1 MSPFIRVPVPEP
13 SAADLLAAP
22 CHGQPGHL
30 RWHACCSTLMLAVAV
45 LLAPK
50 AHGEAAKAASA
61 GQPIHVITTVAPP
74 APQAKPSPVAYQT
87 SVAPRRTAEDDCI
100 PGVNESDP
108 TSWTLIDRCNDP
120 KMLGVLQ
127 ALVNLQRKAM
137 REQSSR
143 YPRLSQLEQYN
154 DHLLLQ
160 LAELKRTVQ
169 TVRNFVT
176 SGDVVPGGNR
186 AAQALEQGDPLPAIT
201 LLGEMANGP
210 ATAHVMRQQA
220 SLLRLVDLARALET
234 YEKLAKLS
242 EGEND
247 YVVLRN
253 CGDLAYFSG
262 KLTHSMLWHQKL
274 EVWLRRA
281 IDANPESAILQNA
294 MLNQYDMIATLQY
307 EAGFKEAAIEN
318 WKHAILIL
326 EKQLATTPEHVRRQ
340 LRLASLHAR
349 KGISLGQLG
358 RDKEALV
365 AYGNAL
371 VIRQKLLQTTPAS
384 TARQNDVVITLINLG
399 EVHIRLEQYAEA
411 LEIYRK
417 ALALQQQMQTTPVS
431 TLMAGI
437 ANSHSRIGELHGLLK
452 HAPADAMTSFQ
463 AALSLQLKLVAQQAG
478 NTSWQR
484 DLAIT
489 HHFIADL
496 QRKQQQY
503 KEAMTNYQAA
513 LVIERKLI
521 EQDASVNQW
530 QHDMANTLSRIAEVQ
545 KLQDQKTTALAS
557 YRTELAIRQRLHARA
572 PDNLLWQHE
581 LAANQD
587 AIGETLTLLGQY
599 EEALKP
605 YQAALALRQKL
616 PGDETVI
623 KLRMQAASWVK
634 LAAIQYRLGQWEA
647 ALQSN
652 EAELGLRRKVLQL
665 APDEPAWQRELAL
678 MGLFIGDLQQILNH
692 PDEAL
697 RQYREAVSQLG
708 KLAAASSSVSDAM
721 QSELAVGH
729 GKIGKLLQK
738 MDNFP
743 AANEAFQAALAIS
756 RPLAAKHPENREMQN
771 SLAADIAYLGN
782 LAFQQGQISEAL
794 KHYQS
799 SLSILVKLNLAE
811 PKQVRWKNHMA
822 TLYMR
827 IGDCQTALGSDIDA
841 LSNYNAALVWQQQ
854 VSSELPGAEAQ
865 VDLCNNHV
873 RIGDMQARLGYT
885 DATLQSFQTAHAILQ
900 PVLAREPE
908 SASLQ
913 RSMSTILLRLGD
925 ALGDMK
931 NFAAAESHMQ
941 QALQMRQK
949 LALAEPK
956 DGQLQINVANTY
968 ASLAIVHEVQ
978 KHAEQAIAQ
987 LRLAQAI
994 SDQLVAKEPKNVQ
1007 WQLSSAGIAGRIASV
1022 DGSSLS
1028 LPARKD
1034 LLQESIR
1041 RIKRLQQQQTL
1052 PGWASS
1058 QLSQLEKKLDDLNHP
1073 ERARAAAATA
1083 ATAGSPGTDVTPGS
1097 GDSTPATPK

>member
-1 MSPFIRVPVPEP
+1 
-13 SAADLLAAP
+13 
-22 CHGQPGHL
+22 
-30 RWHACCSTLMLAVAV
+30 MLAVAV

-50 AHGEAAKAASA
+50 AHGEAAKAPPA
-61 GQPIHVITTVAPP
+61 GQPIQVITTVAPP
-74 APQAKPSPVAYQT
+74 APQAKPSQVFIQT
-87 SVAPRRTAEDDCI
+87 NVMPRRTAEDECI
-100 PGVNESDP
+100 PAVNDSDP
-108 TSWTLIDRCNDP
+108 TSWTLTDRCNDP

-143 YPRLSQLEQYN
+143 YPRLGQLEQYN
-154 DHLLLQ
+154 DHLLMQ
-160 LAELKRTVQ
+160 LTELKRTVQ

-176 SGDVVPGGNR
+176 PGDVVPGGNR
-186 AAQALEQGDPLPAIT
+186 AAQALEQGDPLPAIE
-201 LLGEMANGP
+201 LLGKMSNGP
-210 ATAHVMRQQA
+210 ATAQVMRQQA

-234 YEKLAKLS
+234 YEKLAKPS
-242 EGEND
+242 END
-247 YVVLRN
+247 YAVLRN
-253 CGDLAYFSG
+253 CGDLAYFMGNLAQS
-262 KLTHSMLWHQKL
+262 LLWHQKL
-274 EVWLRRA
+274 ETWLRQSSLA
-281 IDANPESAILQNA
+281 APENASLQSAL
-294 MLNQYDMIATLQY
+294 LTQYDMIASLEY
-307 EAGFKEAAIEN
+307 EAGHKETAIEN
-318 WKHAILIL
+318 WNRAILIL

-340 LRLASLHAR
+340 LRLAALHAR

-365 AYGNAL
+365 AQSNAL
-371 VIRQKLLQTTPAS
+371 AIRQKLLQTAPAS
-384 TARQNDVVITLINLG
+384 TARQNDVVNSLVNLG

-411 LEIYRK
+411 LETYRN
-417 ALALQQQMQTTPVS
+417 ALALQQQMQPTPVS
-431 TLMAGI
+431 TLMADI

-463 AALSLQLKLVAQQAG
+463 AALSLQLKLVAGQG
-478 NTSWQR
+478 SNTNWQR

-503 KEAMTNYQAA
+503 RDAMASYQAA
-513 LVIERKLI
+513 LMIERKLI

-530 QHDMANTLSRIAEVQ
+530 QHDMANTLSRIAELQ
-545 KLQDQKTTALAS
+545 KLQDQKTAALAS
-557 YRTELAIRQRLHARA
+557 YRTELAIRQRLHAKT

-623 KLRMQAASWVK
+623 KLRMQAASWAK
-634 LAAIQYRLGQWEA
+634 LAAAQYRLGQWEA
-647 ALQSN
+647 SLQSN

-692 PDEAL
+692 PEEAL
-697 RQYREAVSQLG
+697 RQYRDAVSQLG
-708 KLAAASSSVSDAM
+708 RLAGTSPAPEAK
-721 QSELAVGH
+721 QSELAVSH

-756 RPLAAKHPENREMQN
+756 RPLAAKHPENHEMQS
-771 SLAADIAYLGN
+771 SLAADLSYLAN
-782 LAFQQGQISEAL
+782 LAFQQGQIADAL
-794 KHYQS
+794 KNYQS

-811 PKQVRWKNHMA
+811 PKQVRWKNYMA

-885 DATLQSFQTAHAILQ
+885 DATLQSFQTAQAILQ
-900 PVLAREPE
+900 PVLAREPG

-931 NFAAAESHMQ
+931 NFATAESHMQ
-941 QALQMRQK
+941 QAMQMRQK
-949 LALAEPK
+949 LAQATPQ
-956 DGQLQINVANTY
+956 DGQLQINVATVY
-968 ASLAIVHEVQ
+968 ASLGMVQ
-978 KHAEQAIAQ
+978 EAQNHPEQAIAQ
-987 LRLAQAI
+987 FRLAQVI

-1007 WQLSSAGIAGRIASV
+1007 WQLASAGFAGRIASV

-1041 RIKRLQQQQTL
+1041 RIKRLQGQQTL
-1052 PGWASS
+1052 PGWASN

-1073 ERARAAAATA
+1073 ERARATAAATA
-1083 ATAGSPGTDVTPGS
+1083 TATASASSPGSDVTPGNGSNKNGGES
-1097 GDSTPATPK
+1097 GDNDGNNKPAPPAAPR